1 MLSEATFPIVS
12 AAMPKAAISLMQAER
27 TPRRVKYINN
37 IDAIEGIS
45 PEDREM
51 LRQVSQRYVFRAN
64 DYYLT
69 LIDWN
74 DPADPIRQLIIP
86 R

>member
-37 IDAIEGIS
+37 IDAILWHACQGS
-45 PEDREM
+45 NKCRFEM
-51 LRQVSQRYVFRAN
+51 LANRDDPKAAIAVRAIQGH
-64 DYYLT
+64 T
-69 LIDWN
+69 SH
-74 DPADPIRQLIIP
+74 PGFPP
-86 R
+86 G